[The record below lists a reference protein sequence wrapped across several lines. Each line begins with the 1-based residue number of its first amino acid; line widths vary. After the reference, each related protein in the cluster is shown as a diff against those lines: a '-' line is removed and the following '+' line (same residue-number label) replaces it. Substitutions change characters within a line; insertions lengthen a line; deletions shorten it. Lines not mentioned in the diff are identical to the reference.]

1 MRGYEVVDE
10 VLDGPQSIAFR
21 QSFHKMTSAMAVLA
35 WCVEAQPQRQERH
48 EESLLDAVHT

>member
-21 QSFHKMTSAMAVLA
+21 QAFHKMSSAMGVLD
-35 WCVEAQPQRQERH
+35 WCILGH
-48 EESLLDAVHT
+48 